1 MNISGKRSYHIKRK
15 KSPYSGALNVWLLHK
30 LVC

>member
-1 MNISGKRSYHIKRK
+1 MNISGKRSYKKK